1 MQRSDHANET
11 SERSRPARRGLR
23 ALFVGVA
30 AVVGV
35 TLVSTGVAGA
45 HAIDT
50 GRVYT
55 TEQGCTVETPT
66 VTALNYTTG
75 LDVQTVTYRPY
86 IMDLWSGQIVYGQVG
101 TTTVG
106 ESGTGYPVRR
116 YDFWFGKQWGNQNT
130 FDSNWGYYKGRPYM
144 VGQETWWT
152 QSGRNLDYHHY
163 KAGECY
169 SAPNNN
175 LWTWVPYR

>member
-1 MQRSDHANET
+1 MQHSNHSNET
-11 SERSRPARRGLR
+11 SGRSRPSRRGLR

-50 GRVYT
+50 GKVYT

-66 VTALNYTTG
+66 VTALDSTTG
-75 LDVQTVTYRPY
+75 RDVQTVTYRPY
-86 IMDLWSGQIVYGQVG
+86 IKDLSSGQISYGQVG

-106 ESGTGYPVRR
+106 ESGTGYSVST
-116 YDFWFGKQWGNQNT
+116 YYFWFGNQWGDQNT
-130 FDSNWGYYKGRPYM
+130 FNSNWGYYKGRPYM

-152 QSGRNLDYHHY
+152 QSGRTLDYHNY

-169 SAPNNN
+169 TAPNS
-175 LWTWVPYR
+175 WTWVPYR